1 MADNRDKSFHVIV
14 SFGRGITASV
24 QGEVML
30 AMEKDLRS
38 RGLPAEVF
46 KDTMGDDSLLRNKM
60 TKEQRARL

>member
-1 MADNRDKSFHVIV
+1 MADNRDKSFHVTVHFGSGIV
-14 SFGRGITASV
+14 ASV

-30 AMEKDLRS
+30 AMEKDLRK